1 MSEGFEELLQRLGV
15 LQDLEKAASVLG
27 WDEETKMPPLGAEA
41 RAEQRA
47 TIARI
52 AHEHQTAPELGE
64 LLEELRPFEEAHDP
78 ESFEASLIRVART
91 DYEKASRVPVD
102 LRADL
107 SRLASQGYRAWLKAR
122 EQQDFGVLFPFL
134 ERSLELRR
142 RYVECFAPYD
152 DPYDPLLDIYE
163 PGMKTVEVEP
173 IFERLKEALV
183 PMIRSFAETH
193 VVDDSSVHGH
203 FPRDAQ
209 RRFSLLML
217 ERWGMDRAAWR
228 LDKTVHP
235 FMTCFS
241 PSDIRLTTNFHE
253 DSLHGL
259 LSCLHEFGH
268 GIYERNVDPRYTR
281 TPLAEGVSS
290 AFHESQS
297 RMWENLVG
305 RNLATWR
312 FFYPQ
317 LQDAFPDHFADVSLE
332 TFHRALNKVEPTMR
346 RVDADEVTY
355 SLHIILRFE
364 LERAVLGGELDLRDL
379 PDAFDAKMREYLGI
393 QPSDVTNG
401 VLQDAHWSDLTFG
414 YFPTYA
420 LGNVVSV
427 QLWERAEAAVG
438 PFDEQFERGDFTT
451 LRDWLTENI
460 YHWGRTFTP
469 QELLQRAAGGPMNPE
484 PYVRYL
490 ERKLNDLLQAGSV
503 GSGAADARP
512 EDEGAAVA

>member
-1 MSEGFEELLQRLGV
+1 VNPAFAELLRRLGE
-15 LQDLEKAASVLG
+15 LQDLEKAGHVLG

-47 TIARI
+47 TVARI
-52 AHEHQTAPELGE
+52 AHELQTAPGLGE
-64 LLEELRPFEEAHDP
+64 LLEELRPFEQEQP
-78 ESFEASLIRVART
+78 YESFEAALIRVSRC
-91 DYEKASRVPVD
+91 DFEKASRVPAD

-107 SRLASQGYRAWLKAR
+107 SRLASRGYRAWLQAR
-122 EQQDFGVLFPFL
+122 EQQDYDVLLPYL
-134 ERSLELRR
+134 EQGLELRR

-163 PGMKTVEVEP
+163 PGMKTAEVEP
-173 IFERLKEALV
+173 IFDRLRDALV
-183 PMIRSFAETH
+183 PLIRACAESGR
-193 VVDDSSVHGH
+193 VDDSSLRGH

-209 RRFSLLML
+209 RRFSLDLL

-228 LDKTVHP
+228 LDDTVHP

-253 DSLHGL
+253 DSLHGV

-268 GIYERNVDPRYTR
+268 GIYERNVDPRFAR

-297 RMWENLVG
+297 RLWENLVG

-317 LQDAFPDHFADVSLE
+317 LQEAFPERFADVSLE

-355 SLHIILRFE
+355 CLHIILRFE
-364 LERAVLGGELDLRDL
+364 LERAMLAGELDLRDL
-379 PDAFDAKMREYLGI
+379 PDAFDAKMRDYLGL
-393 QPSDVTNG
+393 QPPDVTSG
-401 VLQDAHWSDLTFG
+401 ALQDAHWSDLTFG

-427 QLWERAEAAVG
+427 QLWERAEADLG
-438 PFDEQFERGDFTT
+438 NLEEQFERGEFAP
-451 LRDWLTENI
+451 LREWLAEHV
-460 YHWGRTFTP
+460 YRWGRTFTP
-469 QELLQRAAGGPMNPE
+469 QDLLRRATGSTLDPE
-484 PYVRYL
+484 PYLRYL
-490 ERKLNDLLQAGSV
+490 QRKLNELQA
-503 GSGAADARP
+503 
-512 EDEGAAVA
+512 AAVA